1 MNTAVKNPITY
12 FTVILNI
19 DKFIQESLF
28 FSFRLRQL
36 KIRNDS
42 CFVPIIIQEMRRNI
56 SKLNP
61 SECFDHYSS
70 KIEDHINFGPGLMEK
85 DSSKFNADKNK
96 FTDFS
101 A

>member
-1 MNTAVKNPITY
+1 MY
-12 FTVILNI
+12 
-19 DKFIQESLF
+19 
-28 FSFRLRQL
+28 RLRQL

-61 SECFDHYSS
+61 SECFDHYSN
-70 KIEDHINFGPGLMEK
+70 KIEDQLNFGPSLK
-85 DSSKFNADKNK
+85 DNNSLTFNTDKNK
-96 FTDFS
+96 STDFS

>member
-1 MNTAVKNPITY
+1 M
-12 FTVILNI
+12 
-19 DKFIQESLF
+19 
-28 FSFRLRQL
+28 RQL

-61 SECFDHYSS
+61 SECFDHYSNE
-70 KIEDHINFGPGLMEK
+70 IEDQMNFGPGSLEN
-85 DSSKFNADKNK
+85 DSLKFNADKNK
-96 FTDFS
+96 STVFS